1 MGRGTIL
8 AFLALGLSV
17 VILANDFSA
26 LNVSLPTIEQD
37 FDTDVTTVQWVINAY
52 ALVFGVL
59 IVSGGRLAD
68 LFGRKRIFMIGTT
81 IFAVFSLLGGLAP
94 NEFLLIAARAVM
106 GVGGALMWPAIL
118 GMTYAALPKE
128 KAGLAG
134 GLILGAAGI
143 GQAIGPLTGG
153 ILTEYVSWRAV
164 LIVNVPI
171 AAFAMTVVWL
181 EIHQHEEHAAGERL
195 DYGGMAALSVA
206 LFALLFALDQATDW
220 GWGNWMIVAC
230 LIASGVLLAVFVVI
244 ERRMGTSALVPGDL
258 ARRSNFIWPCICVGL
273 LSALF
278 FASMLYLPQY
288 MQKILDYSPVRAGVA
303 MLPLFVPFA
312 VLAFIAGPLYNRLGA
327 KLIVSIGVAAITVG
341 GFLLTFVDDSSG
353 YRELIAGMVVMGA
366 GVGVFFPSVTT
377 AAVTAVKASRQSLA
391 GGLTYMFQIAGGAV
405 GLGLATT
412 VFATASEHKL
422 DSKVTAA
429 GLKVNDSEGDAAQGI
444 LAGTDSAKAALSHF
458 PAQVQT
464 QIRSFVHDA
473 FVVGFQD
480 VFWFCTILS
489 FLGLLVA
496 VFFVGGRLHLRPRSV
511 IEETP
516 AEESA

>member
-37 FDTDVTTVQWVINAY
+37 FDTDVSTVQWVINAY

-59 IVSGGRLAD
+59 IVTGGRLAD
-68 LFGRKRIFMIGTT
+68 LFGRKRVFMIGAT
-81 IFAVFSLLGGLAP
+81 IFALFSLLGGLAP
-94 NEFLLIAARAVM
+94 NEYLLIGARAVM

-118 GMTYAALPKE
+118 GMTYAAVPRE

-153 ILTEYVSWRAV
+153 LLTEYVSWRAV

-171 AAFAMTVVWL
+171 AAFAMTIVWL
-181 EIHQHEEHAAGERL
+181 EIHQQEEHVAGERL
-195 DYGGMAALSVA
+195 DYGGMATLSLA

-230 LIASGVLLAVFVVI
+230 LVTCGVLLALFVLI
-244 ERRMGTSALVPGDL
+244 ERRMGQSALVPGDL
-258 ARRSNFIWPCICVGL
+258 ARRGRFIWPCVCVGL

-288 MQKILDYSPVRAGVA
+288 MQKILDYSPVRAGLG

-312 VLAFIAGPLYNRLGA
+312 VLAFVAGPLYNRLGA
-327 KLIVSIGVAAITVG
+327 KLIVSLGVAALTVG
-341 GFLLTFVDDSSG
+341 GFLMTFVDDSSG
-353 YRELIAGMVVMGA
+353 YRELIAGMIVLGA
-366 GVGVFFPSVTT
+366 GVGIFYPSATT
-377 AAVTAVKASRQSLA
+377 AAVTAVKPARQSLA

-412 VFATASEHKL
+412 VFTTTSEHKL
-422 DSKVTAA
+422 DSKITDA
-429 GLKVNDSEGDAAQGI
+429 GLKVNDSESDAAQGI
-444 LAGTDSAKAALSHF
+444 LAGTGSAKTALSHF
-458 PAQVQT
+458 STQT
-464 QIRSFVHDA
+464 QEQIRSFVHDA
-473 FVVGFQD
+473 FVSGFQY
-480 VFWFCTILS
+480 VFWFCTILA
-489 FLGLLVA
+489 FVGLLVA
-496 VFFVGGRLHLRPRSV
+496 VFFVGGRLHLRPRTV
-511 IEETP
+511 MEEAP
-516 AEESA
+516 AEESV